1 MTNVNT
7 CKIVADILEAAIDRI
22 VEKWE
27 ILVRMFP
34 LLGHIY
40 FSTSSED

>member
-22 VEKWE
+22 VENR
-27 ILVRMFP
+27 LVRMFS
-34 LLGHIY
+34 LLGHIC